1 MSSDI
6 RRRLIEIGISDDADI
21 DLGHAALILA
31 AADRPGVPLEP
42 YHRHL
47 ESIAAEVCEYVGQG
61 ENEAN
66 SKTDLD
72 LRIEALVQVIV
83 RRYGYGGGE
92 DVFDDLDAA
101 NLMRVIDSRSGL
113 PVALGI
119 IFIATGRALGWAIT
133 GLEFPG
139 HFLIRL
145 ETGGERKIIDPFG
158 GGTVMEAPDLRD
170 MFKAVAGNH
179 IELTPDHCRDTTN
192 RGVLLRLQNNIKARL
207 VRGNRWD
214 DAVEAIETMV
224 LFAPHQADLWHEVGL
239 LHARLDHIKDAV
251 RALEEYLRQTGGEDV
266 GYNASVLLQELRA
279 KLN

>member
-1 MSSDI
+1 
-6 RRRLIEIGISDDADI
+6 

-145 ETGGERKIIDPFG
+145 ETGGKRKIIDPFG
-158 GGTVMEAPDLRD
+158 GGTVMEVPDLRD